1 MKVNINPLGRQIMKK
16 SFASA
21 IIFLGLGLSCNASA
35 DIGVISGITWA
46 DTPAAVQA
54 KSTDFKEL
62 RDVTNSK
69 TFEGVLKQKQAI
81 LGEGKKITYHFTG
94 QKMFSA
100 SVTVEKY
107 TENSTEAIN
116 KAKADYQAMK
126 TKIAKTLGVK
136 PNEVESFNKDKP
148 FFQCIYDE
156 NCGTYASSF
165 VTKDTEI
172 ALFLMGSESG
182 SRSELMVTVRRA
194 PK

>member
-1 MKVNINPLGRQIMKK
+1 MKK
-16 SFASA
+16 VFASA

-35 DIGVISGITWA
+35 DIGVISGVSWA
-46 DTPAAVQA
+46 DTPATVQT

-62 RDVTNSK
+62 SDVANSK
-69 TFEGVLKQKQAI
+69 TFEGILKQKQAI
-81 LGEGKKITYHFTG
+81 LGDGKKIIYHFTG
-94 QKMFSA
+94 KKLFSA
-100 SVTVEKY
+100 SATVEKY
-107 TENSTEAIN
+107 NENSTEAIN
-116 KAKADYQAMK
+116 KAKADYQALK
-126 TKIAKTLGVK
+126 NKIAKALGVK
-136 PNEVESFNKDKP
+136 PNEVEYFEKDKP